1 MFFGRDTLKSVSACY
16 IVATLAWACIKNDD
30 RAGGI
35 ILAQMII
42 KK

>member
-16 IVATLAWACIKNDD
+16 IAATLAWACIKNDD
-30 RAGGI
+30 RAEVLF
-35 ILAQMII
+35 LAQMII